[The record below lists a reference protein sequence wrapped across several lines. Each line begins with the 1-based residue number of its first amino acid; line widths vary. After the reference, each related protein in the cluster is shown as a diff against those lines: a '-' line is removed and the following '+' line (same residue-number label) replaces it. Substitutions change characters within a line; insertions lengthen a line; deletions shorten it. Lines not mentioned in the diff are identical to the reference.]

1 MNRSYI
7 VATLA
12 LIAVVASGCTSRT
25 EAASRKEA
33 SQGLGSIESAE
44 SYSPATVQELAQI
57 DKWRGKKI
65 VFEGVVGK
73 VGCADCG
80 GVVVTDKTWRIGVEP
95 DDPSKFHIPARA
107 GAPVKIWG
115 VLEISGEFRQVRA
128 HRVEFLATEK
138 RS

>member
-1 MNRSYI
+1 MNRSYTV

-12 LIAVVASGCTSRT
+12 LVAVVASGCTSRP
-25 EAASRKEA
+25 EA
-33 SQGLGSIESAE
+33 SQGLGSVESPE
-44 SYSPATVQELAQI
+44 SYSPAIVQEVAQT